1 MIPVKNKKMIKKLII
16 GCGDLLEKRKDGKKY
31 MTDLVIPAISTRIN
45 GVTCLID
52 DDNWVSIK
60 VIDERNVELSCHE
73 TPALIVELKDLIRI
87 FDMVVPVEY
96 NQQITD
102 LGIRLLLPYLDQ
114 LGDPAY
120 ADVFVSH
127 VNDIDVRIT
136 ILKKDVIIDGNLID
150 EYRVSV
156 TMKKLIVNEVNEIL
170 KCI

>member
-1 MIPVKNKKMIKKLII
+1 MIEKLMI
-16 GCGDLLEKRKDGKKY
+16 GCGEMLEKREDGKKY
-31 MTDLVIPAISTRIN
+31 MSDLVIPAISTRIN
-45 GVTCLID
+45 GVTCFN
-52 DDNWVSIK
+52 DDNWISIK
-60 VIDERNVELSCHE
+60 VIDEKDVELKCNEKDAKLNCHE
-73 TPALIVELKDLIRI
+73 TPVLTVDLRDLIRI

-102 LGIRLLLPYLDQ
+102 LGIRLLLPYLDK

-120 ADVFVSH
+120 ADVFVS
-127 VNDIDVRIT
+127 NINENDVRIT
-136 ILKKDVIIDGNLID
+136 VLKKDVIVDGNLID